1 MSLLVFVAAVAVVAA
16 GDTPTPVPEIPSGV
30 IIVLGGIFSSGTLIA
45 IVGLVRDIVGERRKR
60 KDSAEAAAVASQKD
74 AREGESVREGEYRAL
89 AEQARKSAETA
100 VNVIK
105 ASLDATQGTVELL
118 QGIIES
124 QNGTIAA
131 LTAAQGEQSEL
142 LRSAL
147 QDREAARAALAAAEA
162 KRAHEEREK
171 IRLEAELREKDRD
184 LQMLD
189 DLVFASVG
197 IPHHLPQTGPIP
209 VATKEQ

>member
-1 MSLLVFVAAVAVVAA
+1 MLLLDVALAIVR
-16 GDTPTPVPEIPSGV
+16 GDVPTPPPEIPSAV
-30 IIVLGGIFSSGTLIA
+30 IIVLGGVFSSGTLIA
-45 IVGLVRDIVGERRKR
+45 VVGLIRDIRIERGKR
-60 KDSAEAAAVASQKD
+60 KDAAEAAAVSQQKD

-118 QGIIES
+118 QGVIAS
-124 QNGTIAA
+124 QNSTIAA

-147 QDREAARAALAAAEA
+147 ADREAARAALAAAEA

-171 IRLEAELREKDRD
+171 IRLEAELAEKDRD
-184 LQMLD
+184 LKMLD
-189 DLVFASVG
+189 DLVYASVG
-197 IPHHLPQTGPIP
+197 IPHHRPPTGQIP
-209 VATKEQ
+209 VVTSKE

>member
-1 MSLLVFVAAVAVVAA
+1 MTLFVLVAAVAVVAA
-16 GDTPTPVPEIPSGV
+16 GDTPTPAPEIPSAV
-30 IIVLGGIFSSGTLIA
+30 IIVLGGIFSSGTIIA
-45 IVGLVRDIVGERRKR
+45 VVGLVRDIVTERSKR
-60 KDSAEAAAVASQKD
+60 KDAAEANAVASQKD

-124 QNGTIAA
+124 QNSTIAA

-147 QDREAARAALAAAEA
+147 ADREAARAALAAAEA

-171 IRLEAELREKDRD
+171 IRLEAELAEKDRD
-184 LQMLD
+184 LKMLD
-189 DLVFASVG
+189 DLVYASVG
-197 IPHHLPQTGPIP
+197 IPHHRPPTGQIP
-209 VATKEQ
+209 VVTSKE